1 MRRGTLLAVAF
12 LCLAVVWPQPSPAD
26 SSDFLAELETHF
38 GAVLADEARVAQWRR
53 AYLETRRSWLEGS
66 LQRGA
71 VVQPQFEEVL
81 AEMGLPRVL
90 SYLPM
95 VESGF
100 RSNATS
106 IMAAGGYWQFIPSTA
121 RHYGLTLNRW
131 VDERRDPHI
140 STHAAGRYLAHL
152 YRMFDDWP
160 LALMAYNS
168 GEGRVLGI
176 IRRLGSRDYGEIV
189 RSVRTPGETSNYVAG
204 FVAAAQIAVEPEAYG
219 VLLPVTDEPP
229 TPTDEV
235 AVKGSVDLAF
245 VARELEIDEHDLR
258 TLNPAL
264 LQGCTPPEETPYPL
278 RVPEGTG
285 EQLALVLADT
295 PQTLYTR
302 WTEHRVHPGEALSLI
317 AQKYRIPA
325 QDIARFNNLSD
336 LHSIRA
342 GRELVIP
349 IPQGRAL
356 PKVADRKRHGSK
368 PAFRDY
374 TRVTHKVA
382 SGESLWTIASRYGST
397 AESVRKWNGLLKR
410 EVIHP
415 GDKLLLYVP
424 KGTHPKARRHIARH
438 DPSQPLPPD
447 YRVTSG
453 DTLWTIAR
461 RFGVAMEDLA
471 VWNGIATSATLQP
484 DQILRLKPRP
494 FVLHEVV
501 SGESLWE
508 IARHYKTTVKALRR
522 HNQLGGSAI
531 IRPGDTLKIPTVTG
545 V

>member
-1 MRRGTLLAVAF
+1 MRRGTLLAITL
-12 LCLAVVWPQPSPAD
+12 LCLVAVWPRPSLAD
-26 SSDFLAELETHF
+26 PGDFLAELETHF
-38 GAVLADEARVAQWRR
+38 GAVLADDARVAQWRH
-53 AYLETRRSWLEGS
+53 AYLETRRAWLEGS

-100 RSNATS
+100 RPNATS

-140 STHAAGRYLAHL
+140 STRAAGRYLAHL
-152 YRMFDDWP
+152 YRMFDNWP

-176 IRRLGSRDYGEIV
+176 IRRLGSRDYREIA

-219 VLLPVTDEPP
+219 LMLPITDAPP

-245 VARELEIDEHDLR
+245 VARELEVDEHLLH

-264 LQGCTPPEETPYPL
+264 LQGCTPPQETPYPL

-285 EQLALVLADT
+285 EMLAVALADA

-302 WTEHRVHPGEALSLI
+302 WTEHQVRPGEALSLI

-325 QDIARFNNLSD
+325 RDIARFNNLSD

-356 PKVADRKRHGSK
+356 PKVASTKRHGSK

-382 SGESLWTIASRYGST
+382 SGESLWTIASRYDST
-397 AESVRKWNGLLKR
+397 AENVRKWNGLLKR

-415 GDKLLLYVP
+415 GDELLLYVP

-438 DPSQPLPPD
+438 DPNEPLPPD

-471 VWNGIATSATLQP
+471 IWNGIATSATLQP

-494 FVLHEVV
+494 FVVHEVV

-508 IARHYKTTVKALRR
+508 IARHYKTTVDALRR
-522 HNQLGGSAI
+522 HNQLGGSAV
-531 IRPGDTLKIPTVTG
+531 IRPGDTLKIPTMTG
-545 V
+545 A

>member
-1 MRRGTLLAVAF
+1 MRRGTLLAIA
-12 LCLAVVWPQPSPAD
+12 LCCLAAVCPQRSFADPSE
-26 SSDFLAELETHF
+26 FLAELETHF
-38 GAVLADEARVAQWRR
+38 AAVLADEGRLEQWRR
-53 AYLETRRSWLEGS
+53 AYLERRRAWLEGA

-71 VVQPQFEEVL
+71 MVQPQFEKVL

-100 RSNATS
+100 RPNATS

-121 RHYGLTLNRW
+121 RHYGLTLDRW
-131 VDERRDPHI
+131 VDERRDPHV

-152 YRMFDDWP
+152 YRMFDEWP

-176 IRRLGSRDYGEIV
+176 IRRLGSRDYKEIV

-204 FVAAAQIAVEPEAYG
+204 FVAATQIAVEPEAYG
-219 VLLPVTDEPP
+219 VFVRAPDEPP
-229 TPTDEV
+229 TPTEEV

-245 VARELEIDEHDLR
+245 VAREIEVDEHDLR
-258 TLNPAL
+258 VLNPAL
-264 LQGCTPPEETPYPL
+264 LQGCTPPQETTYPL

-285 EQLALVLADT
+285 EVLAMALADA
-295 PQTLYTR
+295 PQNLYTR
-302 WTEHRVHPGEALSLI
+302 WTAHLVRPGEALSLI
-317 AQKYRIPA
+317 ARKYQIPSR
-325 QDIARFNNLSD
+325 DIARFNNLKD

-349 IPQGRAL
+349 IPQGRPL
-356 PKVADRKRHGSK
+356 PKVASARRHKRQ

-374 TRVTHKVA
+374 RRVTYKVA
-382 SGESLWTIASRYGST
+382 SGDSLWTIASRYGTTS
-397 AESVRKWNGLLKR
+397 ERVRKWNGLLKR

-415 GDKLLLYVP
+415 GDELLLYVP
-424 KGTHPKARRHIARH
+424 KGSRPKARRHIARH
-438 DPSQPLPPD
+438 DPNKPLPPD
-447 YRVTSG
+447 YRVASG
-453 DTLWTIAR
+453 DTLWNIAR
-461 RFGVAMEDLA
+461 RFGLAMEDLA
-471 VWNGIATSATLQP
+471 AWNGITAAAILRP

-494 FVLHEVV
+494 FVVHEVV

-508 IARHYKTTVKALRR
+508 IARHYKTTVDALRR
-522 HNQLGGSAI
+522 HNRLGSSGI
-531 IRPGDTLKIPTVTG
+531 IRPGDTLKIPTMTG
-545 V
+545 A